1 MTPLRPSRPKIGIA
15 LGSGVARGWA
25 HIGVLQRLSEAG
37 IEADIISGTS
47 IGALVGGCHVAGK
60 LEPLEAFARSLNK
73 RRILSLLDFRFRSSG
88 IIGDAKLADLMQE
101 HLTGLTIEGLPRTFV
116 AVATELTTGHELWLH
131 HGDMIQAI
139 RASYAVPG
147 IFTPMA
153 VDGRWLIDGALVNP
167 VPVSV
172 ARALGA
178 RVVIA
183 VNLTNDPYD
192 TRDLRKARREMGGT
206 YMKDLAPP
214 PLPDDQLFEGL
225 EAQIESEPEIKAQIS
240 ARRAE
245 QDEARDSGADLPM
258 SEWLWDSVFGSSKKP
273 GAKKEPSKESVE
285 VLQRV
290 AVAAKVKEPRLAS
303 VLLASLNIVTDRLGR
318 MRMASDPPDVVI
330 NPRIGHISLLDFDKA
345 DELIRLG
352 REATDQALPDILD
365 VIDLMA

>member
-1 MTPLRPSRPKIGIA
+1 MTPLKISRPKIGLA

-25 HIGVLQRLSEAG
+25 HIGVLRELEEAG
-37 IEADIISGTS
+37 IDADIVSGTS
-47 IGALVGGCHVAGK
+47 IGALVGACHVAGK
-60 LEPLEAFARSLNK
+60 LDALEEFARGLNK
-73 RRILSLLDFRFRSSG
+73 RRILGLLDFRFRSTG

-101 HLTGLTIEGLPRTFV
+101 HLADLAIEDLPKTFV

-131 HGDMIQAI
+131 HGDLIQSI

-172 ARALGA
+172 ARALGS

-183 VNLTNDPYD
+183 VTLTNDPYD
-192 TRDLRKARREMGGT
+192 TRDLRRARRDIGNS
-206 YMKDLAPP
+206 YVKDLAPP
-214 PLPDDQLFEGL
+214 PLRDDDLLEGL
-225 EAQIESEPEIKAQIS
+225 EQAIDADPAMRDAIAE
-240 ARRAE
+240 RRAE
-245 QDEARDSGADLPM
+245 QDKARATGSDLPM
-258 SEWLWDSVFGSSKKP
+258 HEWLWDSVFGASKRK
-273 GAKKEPSKESVE
+273 GETE

-290 AVAAKVKEPRLAS
+290 VGGDKQREPRLAS

-330 NPRIGHISLLDFDKA
+330 APKVGHMSLLEFDRA
-345 DELIRLG
+345 DEMIQLG
-352 REATDQALPDILD
+352 REAAKQALPDIIEA
-365 VIDLMA
+365 IDLMA

>member
-1 MTPLRPSRPKIGIA
+1 MTPLKISRPKIGIA

-25 HIGVLQRLSEAG
+25 HIGVLRELEEAG
-37 IEADIISGTS
+37 IEADIVSGTS
-47 IGALVGGCHVAGK
+47 IGALVGACHVAGK
-60 LEPLEAFARSLNK
+60 LDALEDFARGLNK
-73 RRILSLLDFRFRSSG
+73 RRILGLLDFRFRSTG
-88 IIGDAKLADLMQE
+88 IIGDAKLAELMQE
-101 HLTGLTIEGLPRTFV
+101 HLSGLAIEDLPKTFV

-131 HGDMIQAI
+131 HGDLIQSI

-172 ARALGA
+172 ARALGS

-192 TRDLRKARREMGGT
+192 TRDLRRARQETGNSYVR
-206 YMKDLAPP
+206 DLAPP
-214 PLPDDQLFEGL
+214 PLRDDHLFDGL
-225 EAQIESEPEIKAQIS
+225 EKAIDEDPTVRAEIT
-240 ARRAE
+240 ARREE
-245 QDEARDSGADLPM
+245 QDKARAGGADLPM
-258 SEWLWDSVFGSSKKP
+258 HEWLWDSVFGASRR
-273 GAKKEPSKESVE
+273 KEETE

-290 AVAAKVKEPRLAS
+290 VGGSKQREPRLAS

-330 NPRIGHISLLDFDKA
+330 APKVGHMSLLDFDRA
-345 DELIRLG
+345 DEMIRLG
-352 REATDQALPDILD
+352 REATRQALPDIID
-365 VIDLMA
+365 AIDLMA

>member
-1 MTPLRPSRPKIGIA
+1 MTPLKISRPKIGIA

-25 HIGVLQRLSEAG
+25 HIGVLRELDEAG
-37 IEADIISGTS
+37 IEADIVSGTS
-47 IGALVGGCHVAGK
+47 IGALVGACHVAGK
-60 LEPLEAFARSLNK
+60 LDALEEFARSLNK
-73 RRILSLLDFRFRSSG
+73 RRILGLLDFRFRSTG
-88 IIGDAKLADLMQE
+88 IIGDAKLADLMQA
-101 HLTGLTIEGLPRTFV
+101 HLSGLAIEDLPKTFV

-131 HGDMIQAI
+131 HGDLIQSI

-172 ARALGA
+172 ARALGS

-192 TRDLRKARREMGGT
+192 TRDLRRARREVGNANS
-206 YMKDLAPP
+206 YVKDLAPP
-214 PLPDDQLFEGL
+214 PLRDDHIFEGL
-225 EAQIESEPEIKAQIS
+225 EEAIDNDPSVRDEIA
-240 ARRAE
+240 ARREE
-245 QDEARDSGADLPM
+245 QDKARAVGTDLPM
-258 SEWLWDSVFGSSKKP
+258 HEWLWDSVFGTSKR
-273 GAKKEPSKESVE
+273 KEETE

-290 AVAAKVKEPRLAS
+290 VGGGKQREPRLAS

-330 NPRIGHISLLDFDKA
+330 APKVGHMSLLDFDRA
-345 DELIRLG
+345 DEMIRLG
-352 REATDQALPDILD
+352 REATRQALPDI
-365 VIDLMA
+365 IEAIELMA